1 MPATE
6 GETPRYR
13 LGPRST
19 RGLIAGWRT
28 GQIVCVALGLIAGVG
43 TLRSV
48 GGAGG
53 GLLALAVTGGAV
65 AVATWPLGGRTVE
78 QWGPTVASFGIRVAA
93 EGRHRP
99 WQSPRRSARGP
110 ITRLSLFALPG
121 PTQRRLSSPD
131 GFAHESPRSRRGA
144 GAHTVGRAVAA
155 QSDGDNPFAPGG
167 IGVIGDREASTWS
180 AALSVGGTGFA
191 LLGEA
196 ERCERIAAWAG
207 ALAAMAREGAG
218 LRRLQWL
225 STTYPAWLDGP
236 LAGGGSGVAGERYG
250 RLLEE
255 ALPDLWAHEVYV
267 VVTVSHAGASRG
279 GTDAAASTLREQLA
293 ALGERLRG
301 AGLAPGVPLSPLA
314 LAGCVRRSFEVAPL
328 DGFATWP
335 WPVGIDETW
344 SNVRTDATWHATY
357 WIAEW
362 PRCEVGGGFLLP
374 VLLVPGVRRT
384 VSVTMAPLPALTAV
398 RRAERERTEGTADA
412 EMRSRHGFAVTAR
425 HRREQEGRQQ
435 REVELA
441 DGHAGYRYSG
451 YVTVN
456 ELDEQALEHACGR
469 LEQAAALAQLE
480 LRRLYGAQEE
490 GYCCT
495 LPTGRGCR

>member
-1 MPATE
+1 
-6 GETPRYR
+6 
-13 LGPRST
+13 
-19 RGLIAGWRT
+19 
-28 GQIVCVALGLIAGVG
+28 
-43 TLRSV
+43 
-48 GGAGG
+48 
-53 GLLALAVTGGAV
+53 
-65 AVATWPLGGRTVE
+65 
-78 QWGPTVASFGIRVAA
+78 
-93 EGRHRP
+93 
-99 WQSPRRSARGP
+99 
-110 ITRLSLFALPG
+110 
-121 PTQRRLSSPD
+121 
-131 GFAHESPRSRRGA
+131 
-144 GAHTVGRAVAA
+144 
-155 QSDGDNPFAPGG
+155 
-167 IGVIGDREASTWS
+167 VIGDGEASTWS
-180 AALSVGGTGFA
+180 AVLPVGGTGFA

-196 ERCERIAAWAG
+196 ERCDRIAAWSG
-207 ALAAMAREGAG
+207 ALAAMAREGGG
-218 LRRLQWL
+218 LQRLQWL

-236 LAGGGSGVAGERYG
+236 LAGGGSGVAGELYA

-267 VVTVSHAGASRG
+267 VVTVRHSGGARG
-279 GTDAAASTLREQLA
+279 GSDAAASRLREQLA

-301 AGLAPGVPLSPLA
+301 AGLAPGSPLSPLV
-314 LAGCVRRSFEVAPL
+314 LAGTVRRSFEVAPL

-344 SNVRTDATWHATY
+344 SQVRTDGTWHATY

-374 VLLVPGVRRT
+374 VLLAPGVRRT

-412 EMRSRHGFAVTAR
+412 DLRNRHGFAVTAR

-451 YVTVN
+451 YVTVT
-456 ELDEQALEHACGR
+456 ELDQQALEHACGR
-469 LEQAAALAQLE
+469 LEQAAALSQLE

-495 LPTGRGCR
+495 LPAGRGCR